1 MTCMQNQITQRSI
14 APALTGLVA
23 LLIVN
28 VFTFFLGFEKRNEQ
42 MDALLESAQLRES
55 TLSLQHDLTDTSRF
69 LALAADDLFSERN
82 GALIANF
89 VADFRLR
96 LSENGALVQTMHNDA
111 DSSLPAETADILHQ
125 VNLLLASWSRV
136 VDDLVL
142 DPDGAFIELVTVS
155 DPLATGLVADEL
167 PALYDAAQS
176 AFIESEATYSRITR
190 ITTATMI
197 AVSLIS
203 MFAILMLV
211 SRILAV
217 YRVTDGLRKELQ
229 ESVVK
234 AQAANVA
241 KSRFLSNM
249 SHELRTPMNG
259 VIGMANLLSSSG
271 LPSKQKHMV
280 DVLKSS
286 ADSAL
291 MLINDILDVEAIEAG
306 KVTLEQRD
314 FELENVLSRIDDLA
328 KASLVDKDV
337 QYDRVVSPRAS
348 TTMHGDAARLQQ
360 IITNLVSNAIK
371 FTSKGTVTLRVD
383 HIDANPMLPPSA
395 SRSTQSEFGY
405 VRFVVEDT
413 GIGIKAEQIEQ
424 LFDSFQQA
432 DNSIKRRYG
441 GTGLGLA
448 ITRSLTHMMGGSI
461 SVDSQLGKGSRFT
474 VLIPVGKRV
483 TAATDSAGFK
493 REVIGSKDSEDA
505 TPDALL
511 ASTSVLVV
519 DDNPINLEVAQHLLT
534 EFGCRSVHTAESGE
548 EALRVMQANTVD
560 VVLMD
565 CHMDGLD
572 GFETTQLILERYD
585 VAVLALTAD
594 ATREAEERCK
604 EAGMVGFV
612 TKPFVTDVLKAQL
625 ERAAGLS
632 TNGRS
637 VEVPK
642 WPRKTNGAA
651 TA

>member
-23 LLIVN
+23 LLIIN

-55 TLSLQHDLTDTSRF
+55 TLSLQHDLTDTNRF
-69 LALAADDLFSERN
+69 LALAADDLFSEKN
-82 GALIANF
+82 TAVIAKF
-89 VADFRLR
+89 VADFRSR
-96 LSENGALVQTMHNDA
+96 LAENGALVQTMRGEDDLA
-111 DSSLPAETADILHQ
+111 LPSETAATLNQ
-125 VNLLLASWSRV
+125 VTLLLASWSRV
-136 VDDLVL
+136 VDNLV
-142 DPDGAFIELVTVS
+142 PDSDAAFIELVTIS
-155 DPLATGLVADEL
+155 DPLATGLVADQL
-167 PALYDAAQS
+167 PALYDTAQS
-176 AFIESEATYSRITR
+176 AFVESEAAYSRITR

-203 MFAILMLV
+203 MLAILILV

-217 YRVTDGLRKELQ
+217 YRITDGLRKEL
-229 ESVVK
+229 ESSVLK
-234 AQAANVA
+234 AQAASVA

-271 LPSKQKHMV
+271 LPSKEKHMV
-280 DVLKSS
+280 GVLKSS

-314 FELENVLSRIDDLA
+314 FALSDVLTRIDDLA
-328 KASLVDKDV
+328 NASLVDKDV
-337 QYDRVVSPRAS
+337 LYSRTMSPQVS
-348 TTMHGDAARLQQ
+348 TTLHGDAARLQQ

-371 FTSKGTVTLRVD
+371 FTSKGAVSLKID
-383 HIDANPMLPPSA
+383 HVPANPVSPVNPNKMDLSVH
-395 SRSTQSEFGY
+395 GY
-405 VRFVVEDT
+405 TRFVVEDT
-413 GIGIKAEQIEQ
+413 GIGIKSDQIEQ
-424 LFDSFQQA
+424 LFNSFQQA

-448 ITRSLTHMMGGSI
+448 ITRSLTHLMGGSI
-461 SVDSQLGKGSRFT
+461 SVESQLGKGSRFT
-474 VLIPVGKRV
+474 VLIPVGKPV
-483 TAATDSAGFK
+483 TVSQTENRTEDTPTQAS
-493 REVIGSKDSEDA
+493 SESFSR
-505 TPDALL
+505 L

-534 EFGCRSVHTAESGE
+534 EFGCRKVFTACSGE
-548 EALRVMQANTVD
+548 EALQVMQTQDVN

-594 ATREAEERCK
+594 ATKEAEERCK
-604 EAGMVGFV
+604 DAGMVGFV
-612 TKPFVTDVLKAQL
+612 TKPFVTDVLRAQL
-625 ERAAGLS
+625 ERAAGSASS
-632 TNGRS
+632 TEAPLAHS
-637 VEVPK
+637 ML
-642 WPRKTNGAA
+642 RKTKGAA
-651 TA
+651 SA